1 MEIILTDR
9 HETVLD
15 SNMSLLEKIG
25 TMAKLCYRVENPN
38 DPNVN
43 ARIVKNC
50 IKEGHESVLEHG
62 VISLYLKQEPNE
74 DSKLWSDHIGL
85 GQNAS
90 IYTLYGGIQTN
101 AMKKYTEHFRDPDIY
116 PIICKRRG
124 EEAKCAEGH
133 TVPIPVQIGNV
144 RAWRQVIRERLFIA
158 TGVNGD
164 KYQLAMV
171 AKMLNEFYNIEDGNV
186 LFGDLYDSVNEILTF
201 EDVRNMIFDG
211 SIPEDLGTFG
221 IEEMC
226 KRFFAEPDSV
236 IAAPASPTASL
247 SVIFTTDRAMTHQ
260 FVRHRANVGYSQE
273 SQRYVNY
280 DKKGYRVIPLTVDPA
295 KYPSD
300 FFDNI
305 ELGRVR
311 STSNAYKE
319 WFKAM
324 EDAFTHYYNLLH
336 IYDDETGHSDLKL
349 PPETCRG
356 VLPNDTA
363 TRIGVTW
370 MSTSGFLNMLF
381 WRLDS
386 HAQYTIRSAMARLFV
401 KIAIEHHPFIMS
413 IPINTTIHYLNMIRE
428 QRLVDTETVS
438 DVIKS
443 YGILS
448 AQIDKL
454 REELSKRVSEA
465 K

>member
-74 DSKLWSDHIGL
+74 DSKLWSEHIGL
-85 GQNAS
+85 AQNAS

-116 PIICKRRG
+116 PTICKRRG
-124 EEAKCAEGH
+124 EETDEKQ
-133 TVPIPVQIGNV
+133 TIPIPVQIGNV

-171 AKMLNEFYNIEDGNV
+171 VKMLHEFYNLEDGNV
-186 LFGDLYDSVNEILTF
+186 LFGDLYDNVNEILTF

-211 SIPEDLGTFG
+211 NVPEDLGTFG

-280 DKKGYRVIPLTVDPA
+280 DKKGYRVIPLTVDPN
-295 KYPSD
+295 KYPAD

-356 VLPNDTA
+356 ALPNDTA

-381 WRLDS
+381 WRIDS
-386 HAQYTIRSAMARLFV
+386 HAQYVIRSAMARLFV
-401 KIAIEHHPFIMS
+401 KIAVEHHPFIMS

-428 QRLVDTETVS
+428 QKLVDPEAVS

-443 YGILS
+443 YGMLA

>member
-15 SNMSLLEKIG
+15 PNMSLLEKIG

-85 GQNAS
+85 AQNAS

-116 PIICKRRG
+116 HTICKRRG
-124 EEAKCAEGH
+124 EETDEKQ
-133 TVPIPVQIGNV
+133 TIPISVQIGNV

-171 AKMLNEFYNIEDGNV
+171 VKMLHEFYNIEDGNV
-186 LFGDLYDSVNEILTF
+186 LFGDLYDNVNEILTF

-211 SIPEDLGTFG
+211 NVPEDLGTFD

-247 SVIFTTDRAMTHQ
+247 SVIFTTDRAVTHQ

-280 DKKGYRVIPLTVDPA
+280 DKKGYRVIPLTVDPN
-295 KYPSD
+295 KYPDD

-311 STSNAYKE
+311 STSNAFKE

-324 EDAFTHYYNLLH
+324 EDAFTHYHNLLH

-356 VLPNDTA
+356 ALPNDTA

-370 MSTSGFLNMLF
+370 MATSGFLNMLF
-381 WRLDS
+381 WRIDS
-386 HAQYTIRSAMARLFV
+386 HAQYAIRSAMARLFV

-428 QRLVDTETVS
+428 QKLVDPEAVS

-443 YGILS
+443 YGILA

>member
-15 SNMSLLEKIG
+15 SNMPLLEKIG

-38 DPNVN
+38 GPNVN

-85 GQNAS
+85 AQNAS

-101 AMKKYTEHFRDPDIY
+101 SMKKYTEHFRDPDIY

-124 EEAKCAEGH
+124 EESKCAEGQ

-171 AKMLNEFYNIEDGNV
+171 VKMLHEFYNIEDGNV
-186 LFGDLYDSVNEILTF
+186 LFGDLYDNVNEILTF

-211 SIPEDLGTFG
+211 NIPEDLGTFG

-226 KRFFAEPDSV
+226 KRFFAESDSV

-280 DKKGYRVIPLTVDPA
+280 DKKGYRVIPLTVDPN
-295 KYPSD
+295 KYPDD

-324 EDAFTHYYNLLH
+324 EDAFTHYHNLLH
-336 IYDDETGHSDLKL
+336 VYDDETGHSDLKL

-356 VLPNDTA
+356 ALPNDAA
-363 TRIGVTW
+363 TRLGVTW
-370 MSTSGFLNMLF
+370 MATSGFLNMLF
-381 WRLDS
+381 WRVDS
-386 HAQYTIRSAMARLFV
+386 HAQYAIRSAMARLFV
-401 KIAIEHHPFIMS
+401 KIAVEHHPFIMS

-428 QRLVDTETVS
+428 QKLVDPEMVS

-443 YGILS
+443 YGILA